1 MSQERLW
8 VLDQLHPQNPAQ
20 NLTCG
25 VRLGGPFDRRTLE
38 TALDE
43 VLRRHQI
50 LRTEFR
56 IIDGVPAQVVLP
68 SAGANL
74 ETTDLRRLSKD
85 DRESQLARLAQERAQ
100 QPFNLTHGPLLRSTL
115 FRLTDAEHVLIMIL
129 HRIICDETSA
139 QLVLRDVA
147 SCYEACASG
156 KSFTVAEKIVQYW
169 EFASQQPAP
178 SVEELAYWKEQ
189 LAGVVSSIDL
199 PTDRQRPPVQTFR
212 GAKQRMRIASPL
224 LQQLREL
231 CESQGATLFTTL
243 FAGFNVLLSLYTG
256 QKELLVGT
264 PVSGRRTEMQE
275 SIGPWE
281 NMLVMR
287 TDVSGDP
294 SITELV
300 QRVRKVVVDGL
311 RHQDFP
317 FELLVEEFHL
327 ERDLSRNPLFQVAF
341 RLQKHSGE
349 HLRMP
354 SLTVSPFLIE
364 SGVERFDLSVRAS
377 EGEDGL
383 DVEFS
388 YNTDLFDASTIE
400 RMMQHFRRVLEH
412 FVVDPA
418 QHLSG
423 LSPLT
428 EAERDEILI
437 EFNRTAA
444 SYPRELC
451 IHHLLQTQAQRT
463 PQAVAVEFNGRSL
476 TYAELDF
483 RSNQLSQ
490 LLRNH
495 GVQREVLVGLCVE
508 RSLEMVVAL
517 LGILKA
523 GGAYVPIDPAYPSDR
538 IRHVLEDA
546 NVKILLTQESL
557 LPSLPST
564 AAEVICV
571 DASWMFLATQSG
583 ERVAAESAPE
593 DLAYV
598 IYTSGS
604 TGKPKGVQIQHG
616 SVVNFLYSMQREP
629 GLSCDDVLV
638 AVTTLSFDIAGL
650 EMYLPLLSGARLV
663 VASREQAQDGRKL
676 KLLLQDSRATVMQAT
691 PATWRLLFES
701 AWKGNRDLKVLVGGE
716 ALPPVLARELASG
729 CGPVWNM
736 YGPTETTIWS
746 SAYRLEERHH
756 GLIPIGK
763 PIANTQAYI
772 LDGNH
777 RPVPIGVP
785 GELYLAGDGLA
796 RGYLGRPDLTN
807 ERFVPNP
814 FQTEAG
820 ARMYRTGDVARFL
833 PDGNILYLGRIDNQV
848 KVRGFRIELGEI
860 ESVLSKLPSVRSAAV
875 VARED
880 KPGERRLVAYVV
892 PSSDQEFSVVR
903 LRDFVKQSLPEYMV
917 PSTFVKMDTLP
928 LSPNGKINR
937 SALPAPD
944 SSQAEGSTT
953 VVARD
958 DLELEL
964 VNIWKKVLG
973 VPNVGITDNFFD
985 LGGHSLLA
993 ARMLCEIEM
1002 SLGKEIPLSAL
1013 FRSAT
1018 VESLA
1023 ALIREAPKSGPDPF
1037 VMQIQPGTGG
1047 LPFFAIVAPREES
1060 LGYAMLARHMG
1071 PDQAVYK
1078 IQANAPVVG
1087 KRPYTEEEMCRMGS
1101 EYVAAIRTVQQ
1112 EGPYCLGGLC
1122 DGAHIAERVILELE
1136 AQGHHVGLFAIID
1149 TWVLQ
1154 NSQRRWL
1161 WRLSYFQQ
1169 RLREIN
1175 SLSLAEQF
1183 QVCKRGVTNQIRR
1196 LTGNAPVRTEWQ
1208 ATYWPDNYTP
1218 TVFRAPVVL
1227 FKRPKQPFFY
1237 VKDPQMGWGAR
1248 TESGVEIHEIDFDHV
1263 QLLREPHVRALGEK
1277 LVACIGRVNSQSGSP
1292 PPVREQSRNPE
1303 QSVMSSGR
1311 AG

>member
-1 MSQERLW
+1 M
-8 VLDQLHPQNPAQ
+8 
-20 NLTCG
+20 
-25 VRLGGPFDRRTLE
+25 
-38 TALDE
+38 
-43 VLRRHQI
+43 
-50 LRTEFR
+50 
-56 IIDGVPAQVVLP
+56 
-68 SAGANL
+68 
-74 ETTDLRRLSKD
+74 
-85 DRESQLARLAQERAQ
+85 
-100 QPFNLTHGPLLRSTL
+100 
-115 FRLTDAEHVLIMIL
+115 DAEHVLIVVL

-139 QLVLRDVA
+139 QLLLKDVA

-156 KSFTVAEKIVQYW
+156 KSLAAEKTLQYRG
-169 EFASQQPAP
+169 FASQQAAP
-178 SVEELAYWKEQ
+178 SLEELAYWKEQ
-189 LAGVVSSIDL
+189 LAGAVSSIDL

-212 GAKQRMRIASPL
+212 GAQQRMRIEIPL
-224 LQQLREL
+224 VKHLREL
-231 CESQGATLFTTL
+231 CESQGATLFMTL

-264 PVSGRRTEMQE
+264 PVSGRRTETQE

-281 NMLVMR
+281 NMLVLR
-287 TDVSGDP
+287 TDVSEDP
-294 SITELV
+294 SITELF
-300 QRVRKVVVDGL
+300 QRVRKVVASGL

-341 RLQKHSGE
+341 RLQEGSGE
-349 HLRMP
+349 QLRMP
-354 SLTVSPFLIE
+354 GLAVSPFPIE
-364 SGVERFDLSVRAS
+364 SGVERFDLSVRAA
-377 EGEDGL
+377 EGDDGL

-388 YNTDLFDASTIE
+388 YNIDLFDTSTIQ
-400 RMMQHFRRVLEH
+400 RMIQHFRRVLEH
-412 FVVDPA
+412 FVGDRA
-418 QHLSG
+418 QHLSE

-428 EAERDEILI
+428 EAERHQILL
-437 EFNRTAA
+437 EFNHTAA
-444 SYPRELC
+444 KYPHELC

-463 PQAVAVEFNGRSL
+463 PQAVAVEFNGKFL
-476 TYAELDF
+476 TYGELDF

-490 LLRNH
+490 LLRHH
-495 GVQREVLVGLCVE
+495 GVQRDVLVGLCVE

-538 IRHVLEDA
+538 IRYVLEDA

-564 AAEVICV
+564 AAEVICL
-571 DASWMFLATQSG
+571 DDSWMFLVNQSG
-583 ERVAAESAPE
+583 EPVAAESAAE
-593 DLAYV
+593 SLAYV

-604 TGKPKGVQIQHG
+604 TGKPKGVQIQHR

-629 GLSCDDVLV
+629 GLSRDDVLV

-663 VASREQAQDGRKL
+663 VASREQAQDGRRL
-676 KLLLQDSRATVMQAT
+676 KLLLEESRATAMQAT
-691 PATWRLLFES
+691 PATWRLLFAS
-701 AWKGNRDLKVLVGGE
+701 GWKGNRELKVLVGGE
-716 ALPPVLARELASG
+716 TLPPDLARELVSS

-746 SAYRLEERHH
+746 TVYQVEERHR

-772 LDGNH
+772 LDVNH

-796 RGYLGRPDLTN
+796 RGYLGRPDLTA

-814 FQTEAG
+814 FHPEAG

-880 KPGERRLVAYVV
+880 RAGDKRLVAYVV
-892 PSSDQEFSVVR
+892 PSSDQEFSGVR
-903 LRDFVKQSLPEYMV
+903 LRDFLKQSLPEYMV

-944 SSQAEGSTT
+944 SSPAEGGTT
-953 VVARD
+953 IAARD
-958 DLELEL
+958 DLELQL

-973 VPNVGITDNFFD
+973 VPDVGITDNFFD

-993 ARMLCEIEM
+993 ARMLCEIDM
-1002 SLGKEIPLSAL
+1002 LLAKEIPLSAL

-1023 ALIREAPKSGPDPF
+1023 ALIREAPESGPDPF

-1047 LPFFAIVAPREES
+1047 VPFFAIVAPGEDS

-1087 KRPYTEEEMCRMGS
+1087 KRPYTEEEMRWMAS

-1122 DGAHIAERVILELE
+1122 DGVHIAERVILELE
-1136 AQGHHVGLFAIID
+1136 AQGHQVGLFAIID

-1154 NSQRRWL
+1154 NTQRRWL
-1161 WRLSYFQQ
+1161 WLLSYLQQ

-1183 QVCKRGVTNQIRR
+1183 AVYARWVTNQIRR
-1196 LTGNAPVRTEWQ
+1196 LTGNTPVRTEWQ
-1208 ATYWPDNYTP
+1208 ETYWPDNYTA

-1227 FKRPKQPFFY
+1227 FKRPKQPFYY
-1237 VKDPQMGWGAR
+1237 VKDHQMGWGGR

-1277 LVACIGRVNSQSGSP
+1277 LVARIGRVSSQSGSP
-1292 PPVREQSRNPE
+1292 RVPEQSRNPE
-1303 QSVMSSGR
+1303 QSLMSSGR